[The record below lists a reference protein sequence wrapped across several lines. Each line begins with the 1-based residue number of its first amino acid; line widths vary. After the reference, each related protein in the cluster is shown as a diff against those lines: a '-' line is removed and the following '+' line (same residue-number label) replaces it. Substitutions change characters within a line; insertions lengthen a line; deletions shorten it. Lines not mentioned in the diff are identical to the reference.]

1 LAQQWVPVDLDDVV
15 AVLTLLTAL
24 TAKGVREEN
33 AFNEVRSMFS
43 AYNRLSNAKSGLQ
56 EGEGD

>member
-1 LAQQWVPVDLDDVV
+1 LDDVV
-15 AVLTLLTAL
+15 AVLTLLTVL